1 MIFTNDPPVI
11 NGGGL
16 KSDGQLHKRLKSVR
30 CKILGKIRRV
40 TVINDDRIQSNH
52 QQRAFVDTIV
62 NQHKMMHEGELLKNI
77 PFNSG
82 SVQEEAVS
90 KTTMNLDQKI
100 ESKDQSEIEDV
111 SDKSGNQGHW
121 N

>member
-1 MIFTNDPPVI
+1 M
-11 NGGGL
+11 

-40 TVINDDRIQSNH
+40 TVINADRIQSKH
-52 QQRAFVDTIV
+52 QQRAYMDTIV
-62 NQHKMMHEGELLKNI
+62 SQHKMMHEGKLLKNI

-90 KTTMNLDQKI
+90 KPTMSKTTMQLEQKI

-111 SDKSGNQGHW
+111 SDKSGMQGHW

>member
-1 MIFTNDPPVI
+1 
-11 NGGGL
+11 
-16 KSDGQLHKRLKSVR
+16 
-30 CKILGKIRRV
+30 
-40 TVINDDRIQSNH
+40 
-52 QQRAFVDTIV
+52 
-62 NQHKMMHEGELLKNI
+62 MMHEGELLKNI